1 MESFTRVNE
10 KDKYI
15 EELEKK
21 IFELKSVISEV
32 PGNIYWKSKDG
43 KYLGCNKD
51 VITALNRVRLN
62 LPLESPE
69 DIIGKN
75 NFDVFADEILAES
88 LTANDNLVMSL
99 SSVQVFIESHSN
111 NLNQKQFWLS
121 KKAPL
126 HDSDGNVV
134 GLIGAALDITKQKKL
149 EQELESALN
158 KSMSDVRAKEAFI
171 DSLSHDIRTPLTGI
185 IGLIDSINIG
195 TKSLPEVNK
204 KTILLKNAALSFLDF
219 FNEILA
225 TVEDIDL
232 EESQNEESLVDV
244 NDLLKEFE
252 NLFKPAFIDK
262 NIQFIT
268 KVDPQVPNYIIAR
281 KHIIVRIMTNLIS
294 NSIKFTPKG
303 YIEVSINCAKKKNHI
318 EIIVKDTGIGIAK
331 KNQDKIFDRF
341 SKVNSRKTKYK
352 GSGLGLFMVE
362 KYISALDGDI
372 KLDSKVGKG
381 STFYITLPAKY
392 SSSSLNVREVSNYIS
407 ITDEEYA
414 ACVSISK
421 KRILIVEDNNLA
433 AFALSNIVEEFKH
446 DVDIVDSGAKTL
458 SALQSKQ
465 YDLIYLDQD
474 LPDVNGIDLLES
486 IRALASYT
494 NTPIFIISGH
504 INKATQKKVSTQK
517 CQGLFVKPMHREQVI
532 KIFNKYLAD

>member
-185 IGLIDSINIG
+185 IGLIDSINKG
-195 TKSLPEVNK
+195 TKNLPEVNK
-204 KTILLKNAALSFLDF
+204 KAILLKNAALSFLDF

-225 TVEDIDL
+225 TVENIDL
-232 EESQNEESLVDV
+232 EASENEESLVDV

-252 NLFKPAFIDK
+252 NLFQPAIIDK
-262 NIQFIT
+262 NLEFIT

-281 KHIIVRIMTNLIS
+281 KHIIVRILTNLIS
-294 NSIKFTPKG
+294 NAIKFTPKG
-303 YIEVSINCAKKKNHI
+303 YIEISINCAKKKNNI

-341 SKVNSRKTKYK
+341 SKVNPRKTKYK

-381 STFYITLPAKY
+381 STFYITFPAKY
-392 SSSSLNVREVSNYIS
+392 SLSSLNVREVSNYIS
-407 ITDEEYA
+407 VTDEEYA

-433 AFALSNIVEEFKH
+433 AFALSNIIEEFNH

-486 IRALASYT
+486 IRALPSYT

-504 INKATQKKVSTQK
+504 INKATQKKVGTQK

-532 KIFNKYLAD
+532 KIFNKYLID